1 MACIDP
7 TVWQQAVA
15 SCTLSKAPMN
25 GLRGLGAPNYVRTGM
40 RGLGINLSI
49 SAPTGVQSALN
60 FLTPNTP
67 GGVVAPPPPPN
78 QAPAKP
84 SAPTGIRAIPAAPA
98 GSMNDPCALA
108 AQAPCSVQGLC
119 PAGTHPVSP
128 GPGVTNCALG
138 PVPGT
143 VLATPMTAVMT
154 PQVTA
159 PAPMT
164 TTTKVAIAAGV
175 GIGGF
180 VLWKLL
186 VH

>member
-15 SCTLSKAPMN
+15 SCTLSKSPTA
-25 GLRGLGAPNYVRTGM
+25 GLGAPNYVRTGM

-60 FLTPNTP
+60 FLTPGTP
-67 GGVVAPPPPPN
+67 GGPVMPPPPPN
-78 QAPAKP
+78 LGPAKP

-98 GSMNDPCALA
+98 GSMNDPCSLA

-138 PVPGT
+138 PAPGA

-154 PQVTA
+154 PQPVVAA
-159 PAPMT
+159 PPMT